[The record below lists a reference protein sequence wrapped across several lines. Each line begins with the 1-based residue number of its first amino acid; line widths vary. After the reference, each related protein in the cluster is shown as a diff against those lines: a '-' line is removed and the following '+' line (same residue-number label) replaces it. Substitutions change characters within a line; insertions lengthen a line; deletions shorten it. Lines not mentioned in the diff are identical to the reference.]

1 MKIFI
6 PKEGMLPDSYFP
18 EKKTLIFQKKK
29 TANVFLLKFFSLD
42 FCVCAGDPTRRG
54 GNHGEN

>member
-18 EKKTLIFQKKK
+18 EKKNTYFPEEKNSKC
-29 TANVFLLKFFSLD
+29 FSS
-42 FCVCAGDPTRRG
+42 
-54 GNHGEN
+54 

>member
-42 FCVCAGDPTRRG
+42 FCVCAGRVGAEITAKT
-54 GNHGEN
+54 EV